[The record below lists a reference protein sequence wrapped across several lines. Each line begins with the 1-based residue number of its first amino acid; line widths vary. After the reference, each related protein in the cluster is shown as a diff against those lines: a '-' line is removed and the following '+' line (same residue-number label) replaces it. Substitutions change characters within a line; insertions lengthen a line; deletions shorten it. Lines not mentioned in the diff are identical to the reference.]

1 MTVVSYCLVLWVCPS
16 LIFPPFTVLLTN
28 DILCKVQFRSY
39 YSPAVKF
46 LLVLSPKPSE
56 SRIESLC
63 WLLKLPTIWSQLTL
77 LGLLSSVLTCLY
89 TIFSVLL
96 KSSELEQFRKA
107 KSSGSKPK
115 LQHFLRIWEALGF
128 QLGTVY

>member
-1 MTVVSYCLVLWVCPS
+1 MTVVSYCLVLWVCPP

-28 DILCKVQFRSY
+28 DIILCKVQFRSY

-63 WLLKLPTIWSQLTL
+63 WLLKLPTIWS
-77 LGLLSSVLTCLY
+77 
-89 TIFSVLL
+89 
-96 KSSELEQFRKA
+96 
-107 KSSGSKPK
+107 
-115 LQHFLRIWEALGF
+115 
-128 QLGTVY
+128 